1 MKIEV
6 MARRYDTAR
15 DEMFW
20 LKHGHL
26 GKWVGSDYVKI
37 VKLVKLV
44 TVVKLVT
51 ITLGTQT
58 LICLLCS
65 SGVQAKKMKLS
76 DGQMNGQGDSRSRM
90 KILHTVVVIQSE

>member
-1 MKIEV
+1 MLYVQAFFTQWDK
-6 MARRYDTAR
+6 
-15 DEMFW
+15 MFW

-51 ITLGTQT
+51 RSLGTQT
-58 LICLLCS
+58 PSCLLCS
-65 SGVQAKKMKLS
+65 SGVQAKKMKLCE
-76 DGQMNGQGDSRSRM
+76 GLMNGQGDFRSRM
-90 KILHTVVVIQSE
+90 KVLLSL